1 MDSNEKLKFVV
12 TYDFFLI
19 EALLG
24 QLERMFLPVQE
35 YKSLTY
41 LFILNLKTVWTWSRL
56 KIKHN
61 SEHSF
66 HVLELS
72 KCGNNE

>member
-24 QLERMFLPVQE
+24 QLERMFLSVQE

-41 LFILNLKTVWTWSRL
+41 LFILNLKTVWTW
-56 KIKHN
+56 
-61 SEHSF
+61 
-66 HVLELS
+66 
-72 KCGNNE
+72 